1 MHFGLC
7 NIPATF
13 QRLMDMVLAGIQW
26 SSCLVYLDDIIV
38 VGKTFEEHLRNLAQ
52 VFDQLHCAGLKLKPQ
67 KCAFGCQQVEFLG
80 HIVSAQGVST
90 DSAKTAQVAN
100 WPEPQST
107 QEVQQ
112 FLGLASYYHRF
123 VKNFADVARP
133 LYRLLEKARPFHWTQ
148 ACQEAFAELKRRL
161 TSAPILAFPDF
172 NKPFILDT
180 DASDSGIG
188 AVLSQQDEDG
198 SERVIAYASQALSK
212 PERNYCVTRRELLAV
227 VYSTHHFRQYL
238 LGRHFTLRTDHHS
251 ISWLR
256 NFREPAGQLARWL
269 EQLQEYSFSTIHQ
282 PGKHHGNAD
291 VLSRLPCRQCG
302 QHEPDTEPP
311 TSAAVGRVSLPI
323 EYSQEELRQAQLD
336 DPIIRPI
343 PCAKQENHRPS
354 DETAKGKS
362 SHYRRLLQL
371 WDQLIVQDQL
381 LFRCFENDEG
391 SSHHTQLVVPR
402 SLRDQVLRD
411 LHGGAL

>member
-1 MHFGLC
+1 MPFGLC
-7 NIPATF
+7 NAPATF
-13 QRLMDMVLAGIQW
+13 QQLTDMVLAGIQW

-52 VFDQLHCAGLKLKPQ
+52 VFDQLRCAGLKLKPQ

-90 DSAKTAQVAN
+90 DPAKTAQVAN
-100 WPEPQST
+100 WPELQST

-188 AVLSQQDEDG
+188 
-198 SERVIAYASQALSK
+198 
-212 PERNYCVTRRELLAV
+212 
-227 VYSTHHFRQYL
+227 
-238 LGRHFTLRTDHHS
+238 
-251 ISWLR
+251 
-256 NFREPAGQLARWL
+256 
-269 EQLQEYSFSTIHQ
+269 
-282 PGKHHGNAD
+282 
-291 VLSRLPCRQCG
+291 
-302 QHEPDTEPP
+302 
-311 TSAAVGRVSLPI
+311 GRVVSA
-323 EYSQEELRQAQLD
+323 R
-336 DPIIRPI
+336 
-343 PCAKQENHRPS
+343 
-354 DETAKGKS
+354 
-362 SHYRRLLQL
+362 
-371 WDQLIVQDQL
+371 
-381 LFRCFENDEG
+381 
-391 SSHHTQLVVPR
+391 
-402 SLRDQVLRD
+402 
-411 LHGGAL
+411 